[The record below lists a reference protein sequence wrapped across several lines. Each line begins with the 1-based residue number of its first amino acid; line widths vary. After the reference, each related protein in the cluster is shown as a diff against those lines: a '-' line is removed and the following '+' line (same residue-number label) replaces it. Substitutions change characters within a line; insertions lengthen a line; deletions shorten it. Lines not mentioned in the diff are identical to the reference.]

1 MSVWL
6 PQGYREVSELEVKRS
21 RFLTTVARVEDE
33 AGAREVVAEVRRTWP
48 DARHHCTAFIVEM
61 PGAQPVERSSDDGEP
76 SGTAG
81 RPMLDV
87 LRGAGL
93 AQVVAVV
100 TRYFGGVKL
109 GTGGLVRAYSDAVS
123 LAIDGAPRVRP
134 VVSSVSE
141 VTFSYADAARAQDAF
156 AAHGLRVLDSEYGEA
171 VTLRVA
177 GDGELLRG
185 LAAEIVREDV
195 AIEPR
200 GEHLVEEPEPPAS
213 A

>member
-87 LRGAGL
+87 LDGAGL
-93 AQVVAVV
+93 VDVAVV
-100 TRYFGGVKL
+100 VVRYFGGVLL
-109 GTGGLVRAYSDAVS
+109 GTGGLVRAYSDAVGEA
-123 LAIDGAPRVRP
+123 LARTPLVRP
-134 VVSSVSE
+134 VE
-141 VTFSYADAARAQDAF
+141 
-156 AAHGLRVLDSEYGEA
+156 LA
-171 VTLRVA
+171 VTAVDLPHAAAAKFENEVRSGVVEGRILDVHHGADVVRLRVA
-177 GDGELLRG
+177 AADSASLTAH
-185 LAAEIVREDV
+185 LAAASSGR
-195 AIEPR
+195 AAPQ
-200 GEHLVEEPEPPAS
+200 PEGTVVVDLPA
-213 A
+213 